1 MDDKFINLENVTFS
15 YKKGKMVF
23 KDFSLSLDRNSI
35 SVILGENGSGKTTL
49 TKLIMGI
56 LSPQKGEILIEGKS
70 NHGVSLGEM
79 GKSIGYLFQNPDHQI
94 FGSSVMEQLTWSS
107 SLVSNDNENYY
118 EKAKYLL
125 KEFGIENIKDTYPFY
140 LSMGEK
146 RILAIASVMMRD
158 VKYLIFD
165 EPTSSLDSNRE
176 EVLVNMLLN
185 LKQRGIGALVITH
198 DYDFSKRIGQRII
211 HLEDGRIEDELI

>member
-1 MDDKFINLENVTFS
+1 MDDKFINLESVSFS

-23 KDFSLSLDRNSI
+23 KDFSLSLDRDSI
-35 SVILGENGSGKTTL
+35 SIILGENGSGKTTL

-56 LSPQKGEILIEGKS
+56 LSPQKGKVFIEGKS
-70 NHGVSLGEM
+70 NEDLSLGEM

-94 FGSSVMEQLTWSS
+94 FGSSVIEQLTWSS
-107 SLVSNDNENYY
+107 NLVCNDNENYI

-125 KEFGIENIKDTYPFY
+125 KEFDIENIKDTYPFY

-165 EPTSSLDSNRE
+165 EPTSSLDSKRE
-176 EVLVNMLLN
+176 EVLVNMILN
-185 LKQRGIGALVITH
+185 LKNKGIGALVITH
-198 DYDFSKRIGQRII
+198 DYDFAKRIGQRII
-211 HLEDGRIEDELI
+211 HLEDGGIKDELI

>member
-107 SLVSNDNENYY
+107 SLVSNDNENYH

>member
-1 MDDKFINLENVTFS
+1 MDDKFINLENVSFS

-56 LSPQKGEILIEGKS
+56 LSPQKGEIFIEGKP
-70 NHGVSLGEM
+70 NQGVSLGEM

-107 SLVSNDNENYY
+107 SLVSNDNENYH

>member
-1 MDDKFINLENVTFS
+1 MDDKFINLESVSFS

-23 KDFSLSLDRNSI
+23 KDFSLSLDRDSI
-35 SVILGENGSGKTTL
+35 SIILGENGSGKTTL

-56 LSPQKGEILIEGKS
+56 LSPQKGKVFIEGKS
-70 NHGVSLGEM
+70 NEDLSLGEM

-94 FGSSVMEQLTWSS
+94 FGSSVIEQLTWSS
-107 SLVSNDNENYY
+107 NLVCNDNENYI

-125 KEFGIENIKDTYPFY
+125 KEFDIENIKDTYPFY

-165 EPTSSLDSNRE
+165 EPTSSLDSKRE
-176 EVLVNMLLN
+176 GILVDMLLN
-185 LKQRGIGALVITH
+185 LKERGIGALVITH
-198 DYDFSKRIGQRII
+198 DYDFAKRIGQRII
-211 HLEDGRIEDELI
+211 HLEDGGIKDELI